1 MEDKPIPKPPRP
13 HWPATAL
20 LRILAPTFTLVG
32 LACLIVFTLAT
43 VDSRH
48 GAWAAESAFDKLRE
62 QALAEIPDQQD
73 WSDGRKA
80 KYLESQ
86 AAELGAP
93 PALIR
98 IPSLDLTVPVFKG
111 TDEIVLNRGAGW
123 IEGTAELGTTGNVG
137 LAGHRDGFFRGLKD
151 IKSGDMI
158 EVATLDGS
166 LIYRVSEITIVDPED
181 VYVLAPTPK
190 PSVTLVTCYPFYFV
204 GHAPKRY
211 IVRGVLEDGQPLM
224 SGLVT
229 DQEQNHNHKQI
240 QIP

>member
-1 MEDKPIPKPPRP
+1 MNSDPSQPPKFVD
-13 HWPATAL
+13 AL
-20 LRILAPTFTLVG
+20 LRVLAPGITMLG
-32 LACLIVFTLAT
+32 LACLIVFAIAT
-43 VDSRH
+43 ADSRH
-48 GAWAAESAFDKLRE
+48 GAQAAETAFDTLRE

-73 WSDGRKA
+73 WSAGRKA
-80 KYLESQ
+80 EYLESQ

-93 PALIR
+93 PGLIR

-151 IKSGDMI
+151 LKSGDVI

-166 LIYRVSEITIVDPED
+166 LTYRVSEITIVDPED
-181 VYVLAPTPK
+181 VYVLAPTPE

-224 SGLVT
+224 SGLVSR
-229 DQEQNHNHKQI
+229 QEQDHNHKQS
-240 QIP
+240 QIF